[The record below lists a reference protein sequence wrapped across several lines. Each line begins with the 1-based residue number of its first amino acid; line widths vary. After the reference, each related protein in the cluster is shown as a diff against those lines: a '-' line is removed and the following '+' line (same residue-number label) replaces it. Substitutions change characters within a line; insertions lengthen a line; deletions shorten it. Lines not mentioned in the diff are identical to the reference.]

1 MKCFHILNHYRLLTY
16 KQLVIKDIYLL
27 LLLLLF
33 SFHQSN
39 SLPNFSRHHHQPSFF
54 RTNSETG
61 DYLKELSAVPEDNDF
76 ISFEA
81 SN

>member
-27 LLLLLF
+27 SLLLF
-33 SFHQSN
+33 TCHQSN

-61 DYLKELSAVPEDNDF
+61 DYHKELSAVLEDNDF